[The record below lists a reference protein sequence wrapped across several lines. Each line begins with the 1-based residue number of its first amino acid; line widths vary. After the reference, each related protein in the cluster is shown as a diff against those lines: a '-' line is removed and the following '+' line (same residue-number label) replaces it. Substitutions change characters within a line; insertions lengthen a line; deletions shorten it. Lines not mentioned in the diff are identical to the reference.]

1 MVAGQ
6 TIPRHAR
13 GTALLCPFDPLIFFR
28 PRVERLFGFHYRI
41 EIYTPA
47 NKRQYGYY
55 VWPFLL
61 DGELVGRV
69 DLKADRA
76 ADVLHVVG
84 AFVEPGRSPSRVAAA
99 LVGELA
105 TMASWLGLGG
115 VTVGGRG
122 DLVADLQAAVS
133 A

>member
-1 MVAGQ
+1 
-6 TIPRHAR
+6 
-13 GTALLCPFDPLIFFR
+13 
-28 PRVERLFGFHYRI
+28 VERLFGFHYRI

-76 ADVLHVVG
+76 ADALHVVG
-84 AFVEPGRSPSRVAAA
+84 AFVEAGRSPSRVAAGLTA
-99 LVGELA
+99 ELA

-115 VTVGGRG
+115 VTVGDRG
-122 DLVADLQAAVS
+122 DLAHELRS